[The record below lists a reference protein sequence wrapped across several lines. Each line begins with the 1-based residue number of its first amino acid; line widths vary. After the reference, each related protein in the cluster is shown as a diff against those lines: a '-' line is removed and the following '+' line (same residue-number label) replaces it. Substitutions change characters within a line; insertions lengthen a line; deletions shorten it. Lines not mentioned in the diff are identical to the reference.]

1 MNKYLS
7 YKILFFNF
15 ILSVLIVLLHSNCKV
30 TLGWNNDGTNLSNF
44 IELLTTYIS
53 CIGHIAV
60 PMFYIISAYL
70 FYHNISTLK
79 DTLSKIKKRIKTLLI
94 PYLLWNTFFVS
105 IFWIILHSPFS
116 KYLHMNNNLNS
127 IHSILIAIINS
138 DLTPL
143 WFIKNLFIFTIL
155 SPVIQWA

>member
-44 IELLTTYIS
+44 IELLTTYIC

-94 PYLLWNTFFVS
+94 PYLLWNTFFVF
-105 IFWIILHSPFS
+105 IFLVILRSPLS
-116 KYLHMNNNLNS
+116 KYLHMNNNLN
-127 IHSILIAIINS
+127 
-138 DLTPL
+138 
-143 WFIKNLFIFTIL
+143 
-155 SPVIQWA
+155 

>member
-44 IELLTTYIS
+44 IELLTTYIC

-70 FYHNISTLK
+70 FIT
-79 DTLSKIKKRIKTLLI
+79 
-94 PYLLWNTFFVS
+94 
-105 IFWIILHSPFS
+105 IFPH
-116 KYLHMNNNLNS
+116 
-127 IHSILIAIINS
+127 
-138 DLTPL
+138 
-143 WFIKNLFIFTIL
+143 
-155 SPVIQWA
+155 

>member
-44 IELLTTYIS
+44 IELLTTYIC

-94 PYLLWNTFFVS
+94 PYLLWNTFLYSFFLLFY
-105 IFWIILHSPFS
+105 IPLF
-116 KYLHMNNNLNS
+116 LNTY
-127 IHSILIAIINS
+127 I
-138 DLTPL
+138 
-143 WFIKNLFIFTIL
+143 
-155 SPVIQWA
+155 

>member
-94 PYLLWNTFFVS
+94 PYLLWNTFLYPF
-105 IFWIILHSPFS
+105 FGLFYILLF
-116 KYLHMNNNLNS
+116 LNTY
-127 IHSILIAIINS
+127 I
-138 DLTPL
+138 
-143 WFIKNLFIFTIL
+143 
-155 SPVIQWA
+155 